1 MIKLF
6 QQKKTKD
13 RKMKYSHIV
22 WDFNGT
28 ILDDVRTGII
38 SVNTLLSARGL
49 NTIDSVEEYHRV
61 FGFPIIEYYKRL
73 GFDFDAEPYDKIAH
87 EWVALYLENVKHAP
101 LCPGVREILEEIS
114 SLGIPQMI
122 LSATEKDMLE
132 SQLSELVIRD
142 YFSDVL
148 GLDNIYAHS
157 KVELG
162 MAWMD
167 KVKPRRALFIG
178 DTEHDAKTAKSMGV
192 ECVLISGGHQSD
204 EKLAECGVP
213 VLKNLLE
220 IKKFL

>member
-1 MIKLF
+1 
-6 QQKKTKD
+6 
-13 RKMKYSHIV
+13 MKYSHII

-28 ILDDVRTGII
+28 ILDDVWTGIT

-49 NTIDSVEEYHRV
+49 KTLESVEEYHKV
-61 FGFPIIEYYKRL
+61 FGFPIIDYYKRL
-73 GFDFDAEPYDKIAH
+73 GFNFDSEPYDKIAH

-101 LCPGVREILEEIS
+101 LCHGVREILEEIS
-114 SLGIPQMI
+114 SRGIPQII

-132 SQLSELVIRD
+132 AQLSELGIRD
-142 YFSDVL
+142 YFSEVL

-157 KVELG
+157 KIELG

-167 KVKPRRALFIG
+167 RVKPERVLFIG
-178 DTEHDAKTAKSMGV
+178 DTEHDAKTAKNMGV

-204 EKLAECGVP
+204 EKLTECGVP

-220 IKKFL
+220 IKKIL